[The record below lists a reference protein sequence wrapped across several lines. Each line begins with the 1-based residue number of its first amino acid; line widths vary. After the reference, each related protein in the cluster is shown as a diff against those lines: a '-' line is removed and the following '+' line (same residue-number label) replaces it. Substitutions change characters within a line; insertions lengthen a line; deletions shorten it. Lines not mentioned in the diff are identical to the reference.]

1 MDFPKLLKQCQL
13 QRHMTNDTFSKFIGK
28 SRTWL
33 QWIYSKN
40 PKVEKYL
47 LSERTI
53 YDLHEKLYYVINK
66 SPHYSVT
73 GKGAGEKWLKR

>member
-53 YDLHEKLYYVINK
+53 YDLHEKLDIPTEVMEEYNIYL
-66 SPHYSVT
+66 
-73 GKGAGEKWLKR
+73 LKKRYKKDDE